1 MKQHG
6 DYSKAILKVL
16 PSKLSVLKQ
25 GQDIVLGK
33 LFVNCVTPFRVSL
46 LVTFICLTLIDLE
59 TTSKQTSGG
68 AGTSH
73 YPASTGKLGPFLHDN
88 GQQQRTMVH
97 LKSRAKHQGL

>member
-1 MKQHG
+1 MMEELLAPK
-6 DYSKAILKVL
+6 SPAPATISSL
-16 PSKLSVLKQ
+16 
-25 GQDIVLGK
+25 
-33 LFVNCVTPFRVSL
+33 LFIITHCSVTPFRVSL

-97 LKSRAKHQGL
+97 VKSRAKHQGL